1 MKNIFNCLFK
11 LSDKQVEEIEKEAST
26 NDSYMGLPSGIVT
39 DGFGNLYKIPSI
51 GKTAKTKVG
60 TESSLDAWYDWESK
74 AIFISDGESTIDFAV
89 SPESFIDNPDYWFN
103 VAYENLKDELF

>member
-11 LSDKQVEEIEKEAST
+11 LSDEQVKEVEKEMSAD
-26 NDSYMGLPSGIVT
+26 DSYMGLPSGIVT
-39 DGFGNLYKIPSI
+39 DGFGNLYKIPAT

-60 TESSLDAWYDWESK
+60 TESFDIWYDWELK
-74 AIFISDGESTIDFAV
+74 AIFISDGESTVDFAL

-103 VAYENLKDELF
+103 VAYENLKNELF